1 MMLPSL
7 RPKSQRET
15 FPSRFR
21 FRQSS
26 KQLSARYAVAMEKA
40 RTCCSPF
47 WYKCRAMNWPE
58 RKSNLFPLAPR
69 IQGAWYARSIPKH
82 GAEPRGRWDGLRFLF
97 ACFTNRLDAV
107 QNEAWHQRMSF
118 QRFPSIDLQT
128 RVLLFLLC
136 KQLGKV
142 VTQVSTHGQKIGDD
156 DNPFDSSLDRIMNG
170 SCEIWRGDFQKCRTH
185 VLEAACLLDLARQV
199 AHPFIGLRHTTSV
212 GEKKNPCFRCSHS
225 IALGVFLIQFYS
237 GTYESVQIRGNF
249 STEEN

>member
-58 RKSNLFPLAPR
+58 RKSNLFPLATSNSR
-69 IQGAWYARSIPKH
+69 C
-82 GAEPRGRWDGLRFLF
+82 LF
-97 ACFTNRLDAV
+97 ACFTNRLEAV

-185 VLEAACLLDLARQV
+185 VLEAACLLDSARQV

-212 GEKKNPCFRCSHS
+212 GEEKNPCFRCSHS

-237 GTYESVQIRGNF
+237 GTYDSVQMRGNF